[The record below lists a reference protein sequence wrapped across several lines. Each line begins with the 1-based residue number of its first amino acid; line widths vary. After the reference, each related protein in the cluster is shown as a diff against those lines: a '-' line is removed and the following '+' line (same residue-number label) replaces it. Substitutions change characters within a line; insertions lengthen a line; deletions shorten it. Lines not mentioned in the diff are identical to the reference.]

1 MHDAATRLNPA
12 PGAATAPKFPPDAAQ
27 ALLRWY
33 DRHGRRLPWRARPG
47 EARNPYHVWLSEV
60 MLQQTTVATVLKRW
74 PDFLQ
79 AFPTVE
85 ALAAAPWDQVAT
97 AWAGLGYYARARR
110 LQQAAQRIAA
120 SGFPATRDGWRA
132 LPGIGPY
139 TAAAIAAIA
148 HDHDHVALDGN
159 VERVFARIFRIPS
172 TLAAARA
179 TYEAA
184 GESLAACAK
193 KPGRAGDLAQALF
206 DLGAEVCR
214 PRNPSC
220 VLCPWQGFCAARR
233 HGEQEKFPRKA
244 AKPAKQARF
253 LEIFWIE
260 DAHGFVLASRRTGA
274 TLLDGMLQLPNSGLT
289 PQDPPFAPDG
299 HEKARP
305 VGTFRHAF
313 THIDFTVTVRAV
325 EAPGSLTAG
334 EGEVLVHR
342 SDMARAGLPSLM
354 AKAARLALAR
364 RP

>member
-1 MHDAATRLNPA
+1 MDDAATRLNPA
-12 PGAATAPKFPPDAAQ
+12 PGAATATSFPPDAAQ
-27 ALLRWY
+27 ELLRWY
-33 DRHGRRLPWRARPG
+33 DRHGRDLPWRARANEP
-47 EARNPYHVWLSEV
+47 RNPYHVWLSEV

-79 AFPTVE
+79 NFPTVA
-85 ALAAAPWDQVAT
+85 ALAEAPWDQVAT

-110 LQQAAQRIAA
+110 LHQAAQRIAA
-120 SGFPATRDGWRA
+120 SGFPATLDGWRD

-148 HDHDHVALDGN
+148 HDHDHIALDGN
-159 VERVFARIFRIPS
+159 VERVFARIFRIPA
-172 TLAAARA
+172 TLVAARA

-184 GESLAACAK
+184 GESLVACAK

-206 DLGAEVCR
+206 DLGAELCR

-220 VLCPWQGFCAARR
+220 VLCPWQGICAARG

-244 AKPAKQARF
+244 AKPAKQARS

-260 DAHGFVLASRRTGA
+260 DADGFVLASRRTGA

-289 PQDPPFAPDG
+289 PQDVPFAPIAYPQ
-299 HEKARP
+299 ARQI
-305 VGTFRHAF
+305 GTFKHAF

-325 EAPGSLTAG
+325 EVPGSLSAQ
-334 EGEVLVHR
+334 EGQVLVHR
-342 SDMARAGLPSLM
+342 SDMAKAGLPSLM